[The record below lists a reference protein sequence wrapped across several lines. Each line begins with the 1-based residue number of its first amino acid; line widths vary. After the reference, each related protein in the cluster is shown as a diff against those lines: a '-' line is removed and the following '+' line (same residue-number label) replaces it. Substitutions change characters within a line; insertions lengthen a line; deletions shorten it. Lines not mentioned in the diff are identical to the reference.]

1 MHHYRL
7 AGIVQMLVIVEL
19 TVATASIHLSLGGQ
33 IFTLNGMGYLG
44 LAAAYVATATLGSL
58 QRFNWLSQIGL
69 AGYSALTIGAYLITG
84 PYFELGWITKA
95 IELAII
101 GLVVVDLLRA
111 SDGSGGLWR
120 SVAGSFAGP

>member
-33 IFTLNGMGYLG
+33 IFTLNGLGYLG

-69 AGYSALTIGAYLITG
+69 AGYAALTIAAYLIIG

-101 GLVVVDLLRA
+101 RFMN
-111 SDGSGGLWR
+111 SSGTAVNRVG
-120 SVAGSFAGP
+120 AGFAAHESKMPST